1 MRLTAKHETL
11 RTVTNHHVTL
21 PQCFQHR
28 CKDKTFF
35 TYPEITKTLGLLLGF
50 LLLLFLFLLCLASFS
65 YSSHKP
71 KKQSCPRGCV
81 GILLIFSL
89 LPRYYEYFFRC
100 SACLLWKQR
109 ALPPS
114 SKLPNL
120 RQELSVVVHNDNL
133 SVLSVERIFVSSHYP
148 LDFVF
153 FLFSLVCT
161 TAIPSCVAATWEL
174 NVPLCS

>member
-1 MRLTAKHETL
+1 MFPTSLQGQNIFYLSRDHRNSWSSSWFPLF
-11 RTVTNHHVTL
+11 HVYL
-21 PQCFQHR
+21 
-28 CKDKTFF
+28 
-35 TYPEITKTLGLLLGF
+35 
-50 LLLLFLFLLCLASFS
+50 LLLLFLFLFCLASFS

-120 RQELSVVVHNDNL
+120 RQELSVVVQPNHHNDNL
-133 SVLSVERIFVSSHYP
+133 SVLSVERTFVSSHYP

>member
-1 MRLTAKHETL
+1 MFPTSLQGQNIFYLSRDHRNSWSSSWFPLF
-11 RTVTNHHVTL
+11 HVYL
-21 PQCFQHR
+21 
-28 CKDKTFF
+28 
-35 TYPEITKTLGLLLGF
+35 
-50 LLLLFLFLLCLASFS
+50 LLLLFLFLFCLASFS

-89 LPRYYEYFFRC
+89 LPRYYEYF

-120 RQELSVVVHNDNL
+120 RQELSVVVQPNHHNDNL
-133 SVLSVERIFVSSHYP
+133 SVLSVERTFVSSHYP